1 MVKVCMRKSVNTLP
15 VSGGR
20 AITIVC
26 LFLTS
31 QFWAITI
38 VCPVLLHSILRR
50 EDRIETMMDVLRNFR
65 DMSSSSD
72 WGGKNDVSVG
82 ALRQMFAIET
92 LFHEPSYFIV

>member
-1 MVKVCMRKSVNTLP
+1 MVGESLTLD
-15 VSGGR
+15 
-20 AITIVC
+20 TIMC

-38 VCPVLLHSILRR
+38 VCPVLLHSMLRR

-92 LFHEPSYFIV
+92 LFHEPSYFIVLFCLSSFYMRV